1 MQISWKGNDSF
12 LVVIQQQKEQVKVAI
27 NPSRQAE
34 ADITI
39 LFQEKGIAAKQS
51 FVIASPGEYEIRGVF
66 VQGIAPDIY
75 TIEGEGI
82 RVCSLGDSASWR
94 TGKELSPDQVEKIG
108 NIDILLAPGSS
119 DYQNIVRQIEPR
131 MVVDT
136 KSIKGVEA
144 QPKLVVKQKD
154 LTGEETKHV
163 VLSM

>member
-12 LVVIQQQKEQVKVAI
+12 FVVIQQQKEQVKIAI
-27 NPSRQAE
+27 NPSRQTE

-39 LFQEKGIAAKQS
+39 LSQGKSIATKQG

-66 VQGIAPDIY
+66 VQGITPDIY

-82 RVCSLGDSASWR
+82 RVCSLGGFS
-94 TGKELSPDQVEKIG
+94 GKELSPDQVEKIG
-108 NIDILLAPGSS
+108 NIDILLAPTFP

>member
-12 LVVIQQQKEQVKVAI
+12 FVFIQQHKEQVKVAI
-27 NPSRQAE
+27 FPSRQTE

-39 LFQEKGIAAKQS
+39 LSQEGGIAAKQS
-51 FVIASPGEYEIRGVF
+51 FVIASPGEYEIRDVF
-66 VQGIAPDIY
+66 VQGIAPTIY

-82 RVCSLGDSASWR
+82 RVCSLGGFSE
-94 TGKELSPDQVEKIG
+94 KELSPDQVEKIG
-108 NIDILLAPGSS
+108 NIDILLAPGSF
-119 DYQNIVRQIEPR
+119 DYQSIARQIEPR
-131 MVVDT
+131 IVVYT

-144 QPKLVVKQKD
+144 QPKLVLKQKD